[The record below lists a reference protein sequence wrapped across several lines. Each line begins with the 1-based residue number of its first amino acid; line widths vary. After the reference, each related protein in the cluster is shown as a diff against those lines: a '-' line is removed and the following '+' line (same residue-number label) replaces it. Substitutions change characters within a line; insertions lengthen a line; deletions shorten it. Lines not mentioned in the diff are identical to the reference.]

1 MNTSSRA
8 YDVVRKHDRVSSR
21 SLSTRTPRARD
32 PHVTATRAL
41 GGASASAPRLSSRRV
56 RGATHPR
63 RRRAHRGNPG
73 EGKAA
78 WISATRTSSRARDA
92 RTRPFRPTQQ
102 RRAFFCKASRS
113 RTEPPAHASSCS
125 ESARRRSRAR
135 RVGAP
140 PPRRVARH
148 RANARRRPRNPRRRA
163 GGRVRPRLRGVGVDP
178 EPRVLQHAG
187 DEALVDAAAVLRAR
201 KPVTGRRLEDVGRR
215 STPSRRADDAAVQ
228 RAFAQRQKGASLPGS
243 ARRQTSESFPRRYG
257 TVHATRVLMR
267 GTSAARSGFAAPAPA
282 PTPGS
287 WVAAA
292 RARSASAS
300 ATGGGGSGPSPP
312 SGSPDPSTS
321 PRSPSLPSATRA
333 AFPGA
338 SSYSTSSSASSRAV
352 SISTARASS
361 RGESREDPN
370 GAFAAVVAVRTASPA
385 ASRPARLLSV
395 PEKPPAAARVA
406 ADVVSRPD
414 ERGPTRAPAASVVVA
429 IRVPPPPPRPA
440 PHGLLQEFLR
450 RAQQRVRARRRPAHV
465 VAPRRAAPGRTRR
478 RSSSPKYSMGPPKTL
493 PMGAL
498 GARPS
503 APRSACGHEAA
514 KKDKILLRRSGDRVE
529 EVPRA
534 FL

>member
-1 MNTSSRA
+1 MDLDDS
-8 YDVVRKHDRVSSR
+8 DVE
-21 SLSTRTPRARD
+21 PRARGAD
-32 PHVTATRAL
+32 APFPPDSAETRL
-41 GGASASAPRLSSRRV
+41 
-56 RGATHPR
+56 
-63 RRRAHRGNPG
+63 
-73 EGKAA
+73 E
-78 WISATRTSSRARDA
+78 
-92 RTRPFRPTQQ
+92 
-102 RRAFFCKASRS
+102 ASRS
-113 RTEPPAHASSCS
+113 RPEPPAHASSCS

-140 PPRRVARH
+140 PLRRVARF
-148 RANARRRPRNPRRRA
+148 RATAPRRPRNPRRRA
-163 GGRVRPRLRGVGVDP
+163 GERVRPRLRGVGVDP
-178 EPRVLQHAG
+178 EPSVLRHAG

-201 KPVTGRRLEDVGRR
+201 GPVTGRRLEDVGRR
-215 STPSRRADDAAVQ
+215 STPSRRAAGAAVR
-228 RAFAQRQKGASLPGS
+228 RAFARRRVAPGVR
-243 ARRQTSESFPRRYG
+243 AEAD
-257 TVHATRVLMR
+257 VRVLPETVR
-267 GTSAARSGFAAPAPA
+267 DGSRSTRPDARHVRREVWLRRPRPR
-282 PTPGS
+282 PHPGS

-292 RARSASAS
+292 RAPSASAS

-312 SGSPDPSTS
+312 SGSPDPSAS
-321 PRSPSLPSATRA
+321 PRSPSLPSATLA
-333 AFPGA
+333 PFPGA
-338 SSYSTSSSASSRAV
+338 SSTSTSSSASSRAV

-361 RGESREDPN
+361 RGESGEDPN

-395 PEKPPAAARVA
+395 PEKPPAAALA
-406 ADVVSRPD
+406 AAAVVSRPD

-450 RAQQRVRARRRPAHV
+450 RAQQRVRGRRRPAHV